1 MSRKKQLYK
10 IRLRPDGQ
18 WEHVYDDGSTDM
30 EFHQLDAHS
39 LADMVRKQRE
49 NKLIEY
55 HCLRAF
61 QESLLEEVLERTEW
75 REANAVIKHI
85 MDKK

>member
-30 EFHQLDAHS
+30 EFHQLDPAG
-39 LADMVRKQRE
+39 LADIAKKRRE
-49 NKLIEY
+49 EKLFAY
-55 HCLRAF
+55 HCLSMLHDQF
-61 QESLLEEVLERTEW
+61 IEEAIEKSDWIEAKLVL
-75 REANAVIKHI
+75 NHI
-85 MDKK
+85 MKK